1 MKRILTIALAVMLSA
16 TFIYG
21 QEDRR
26 DSNAGDFSGHWFIQ
40 VQGGMGYTVGETKFV
55 DLLSPSAAF
64 SFGYQ
69 FTPVWSLR
77 AGLGGWQ
84 AKGAISG
91 AEVYKY
97 NFLQGNVDVMADI
110 CSIFSGYRMSREVS
124 PYLFAGVGLNGAF
137 NNDTAS
143 SLAMAFPS
151 DNLIWD
157 GSRLFPAGRFGAGTN
172 IRITDAVQFNIEVNG
187 NFLSDRFNSK
197 RGSAVDWQFGA
208 QVGVT
213 FRIGLKKNRRH
224 AAAEP
229 VSVAPSDPVG
239 AMQQEPQPR
248 QPEPQVKEEP
258 APAAPVAVPEV
269 KEYRDNVYFLIGKY
283 CIRESES
290 AKISA
295 IAAMLKE
302 NPLAV
307 VKITGYADA
316 QTGTAGRN
324 MYLSRK
330 RAEAVAAAIIEA
342 GISAD
347 RIRTEYKGSTEAP
360 FGSPEENRVAV
371 CVVSGQEQ

>member
-1 MKRILTIALAVMLSA
+1 MENIKDRFLRYVAVDTQSDESSDSQPSAKKELILLEML
-16 TFIYG
+16 
-21 QEDRR
+21 R
-26 DSNAGDFSGHWFIQ
+26 DELR
-40 VQGGMGYTVGETKFV
+40 GMGV
-55 DLLSPSAAF
+55 SAELDQW
-64 SFGYQ
+64 GY
-69 FTPVWSLR
+69 
-77 AGLGGWQ
+77 
-84 AKGAISG
+84 
-91 AEVYKY
+91 
-97 NFLQGNVDVMADI
+97 VMA
-110 CSIFSGYRMSREVS
+110 SI
-124 PYLFAGVGLNGAF
+124 
-137 NNDTAS
+137 
-143 SLAMAFPS
+143 
-151 DNLIWD
+151 
-157 GSRLFPAGRFGAGTN
+157 PAN
-172 IRITDAVQFNIEVNG
+172 TDAKVPAIGFIAHVDTSPDAPGNDIRPQIIENYDGTDIPPESG

-229 VSVAPSDPVG
+229 VSVAPSVPVG
-239 AMQQEPQPR
+239 AVQQEPQPR

-290 AKISA
+290 VKISA